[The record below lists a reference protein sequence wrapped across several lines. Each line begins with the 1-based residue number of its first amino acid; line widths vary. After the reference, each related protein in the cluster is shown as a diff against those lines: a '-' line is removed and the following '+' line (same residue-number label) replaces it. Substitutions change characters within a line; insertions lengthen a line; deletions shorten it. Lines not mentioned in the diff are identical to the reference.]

1 MQVSLPDVHSLPIGE
16 PVPVV
21 VASMGGNPRSVEAA
35 LGLAVASWVERGQ
48 VQPLRE
54 WLTRELD
61 PSATPWRLPVG
72 RWVGCLAE
80 LAHARRESTTSWP
93 EEIDARIEGFL
104 RSTLRFSR
112 PDGSAVF
119 GPRTVGVGRGVLF
132 RDLARHAS
140 DPGLATVVNWWF
152 PAEAAEYAPP
162 PLPADA
168 CLDRTLAS
176 LRANWSK
183 GGDFVAVDHRERAAE
198 SRLEVYAQG
207 RRWLGPSWS
216 SETEQAKASSARPT
230 LWMSNSSADLAEW
243 TFKVAGTQV
252 VRIALNLR
260 GRRLALLADQV
271 DGRLSTAA
279 MRISLGESIAATQ
292 AAPTRS
298 LALSEGR
305 GRPSIRVIPIGL
317 PCLDY
322 PTDRGSLTA
331 EGPAIVLRQAH
342 VGRRCWL
349 PLLVSW
355 DSSRH
360 RRPLQWRALTVS
372 EKSKVCAPD
381 VAFAARIRWGRDV
394 TLVIYRS
401 LARPALRTFL
411 GHQTHARFL
420 VGLFNREGVVEPI
433 VKIEG

>member
-1 MQVSLPDVHSLPIGE
+1 MAGPGPNSPAAV
-16 PVPVV
+16 
-21 VASMGGNPRSVEAA
+21 AA
-35 LGLAVASWVERGQ
+35 LSLAVASWVDRGQ
-48 VQPLRE
+48 AQPIRD
-54 WLTRELD
+54 WLARELD

-72 RWVGCLAE
+72 AWAGCLAE
-80 LAHARRESTTSWP
+80 LARARRATSAGWP
-93 EEIDARIEGFL
+93 EEFDARIEGL
-104 RSTLRFSR
+104 LSGTLRFSR

-119 GPRTVGVGRGVLF
+119 GPGKVGTAHGALF

-152 PAEAAEYAPP
+152 PAAGGEYAPP
-162 PLPADA
+162 PLPAGA
-168 CLDRTLAS
+168 CPDRPLAS

-183 GGDFVAVDHRERAAE
+183 AGDFVAVDHRERVAE
-198 SRLEVYAQG
+198 SRLEVFALG

-216 SETEQAKASSARPT
+216 SGIEEARASSIRPT
-230 LWMSNSSADLAEW
+230 LWMSNSSADLMEW
-243 TFKVAGTQV
+243 TFKVAGTHV
-252 VRIALNLR
+252 VRTALYLR

-271 DGRLSTAA
+271 DGRRSTAA
-279 MRISLGESIAATQ
+279 MRISLGESLAASR

-298 LALSEGR
+298 LGLSEGK

-331 EGPAIVLRQAH
+331 EGPAIVLRQAQE
-342 VGRRCWL
+342 GTRSWL

-355 DSSRH
+355 DSARH
-360 RRPLQWRALTVS
+360 RSPLQWRALTVS
-372 EKSKVCAPD
+372 EKSKACAPD

-411 GHQTHARFL
+411 GHQTQARFL
-420 VGLFNREGVVEPI
+420 IGLFNREGFVEPI
-433 VKIEG
+433 VKVEG